1 MLRDFWRLVMLEGTG
16 LVVIGIAAVILPQL
30 ATLAIDLLVGWL
42 LFIAGLFRFAS
53 IFSAQDAPGYW
64 GSMLLAALTA
74 LLGALLALW
83 PTAGILTLTM
93 VLAVYL
99 TAHGIASLTVAGALR
114 GATDLWFWIGLGA
127 LADFL
132 LAGLVIAGWPS
143 TAAWAMGLYIG
154 INLTTSGLALILAAI
169 AFCILM
175 ERLAAGDVSP
185 GP

>member
-1 MLRDFWRLVMLEGTG
+1 
-16 LVVIGIAAVILPQL
+16 
-30 ATLAIDLLVGWL
+30 
-42 LFIAGLFRFAS
+42 
-53 IFSAQDAPGYW
+53 
-64 GSMLLAALTA
+64 MLLAALTA